1 MQIKRKGVV
10 VKLRPAT
17 LEGVRCLYVDV
28 NSVAAALKDPE
39 ELFRSMANF
48 PGKAVLVVDAWHETH
63 LPLARRYLE
72 LCKKWAVDCVLSES
86 KPAEALA
93 AELACR
99 DRCAVLSRDVDVVKA
114 VGGCGVLVFLFLRGR
129 LWLVEA
135 ATVHSAASTESFK
148 AGAQ

>member
-1 MQIKRKGVV
+1 VKRKGVV
-10 VKLRPAT
+10 AKLRPVS
-17 LEGVRCLYVDV
+17 LEGVQCLYVDV
-28 NSVAAALKDPE
+28 NSVAAALKDLE
-39 ELFRSMANF
+39 GLFRSMANF
-48 PGKAVLVVDAWHETH
+48 PGRAVLVVDAWHESH

-72 LCKKWAVDCVLSES
+72 LCRKWMIECILSES

-99 DRCAVLSRDVDVVKA
+99 DGCAVLSRDVDVVKA
-114 VGGCGVLVFLFLRGR
+114 AGNCGVPVFLFLRGR
-129 LWLVEA
+129 LWLVDT

>member
-10 VKLRPAT
+10 ARLRSAS

-28 NSVAAALKDPE
+28 NSVAALKDPE

-48 PGKAVLVVDAWHETH
+48 PGRAVLVIDAWHESH

-72 LCKKWAVDCVLSES
+72 LCKKWAVECLLSES

-99 DRCAVLSRDVDVVKA
+99 EDCAVLSRDVDVVKA
-114 VGGCGVLVFLFLRGR
+114 ASGCGVPVFLFLRGR

-135 ATVHSAASTESFK
+135 ATERYDKST
-148 AGAQ
+148 